1 VPQTRPELVGDFGM
15 VASTHWLASAAGMG
29 VLERGGNAA
38 DACAAAGFVLQVVE
52 PHLNGPGGDVAIL
65 VWDEPAQ
72 RPVVICGQGVAPQAA
87 TIEAFDDLGLDLVPG
102 NGLLPAVVPGAFG
115 AWCLLVERYG
125 TWPVRDVL
133 EPAVHLA
140 EAGHPL
146 LTSAAAAIG
155 RVSGMFR
162 ADWPTSAATW
172 LAGDAI
178 PAARSRFRNP
188 ALAATYR
195 RVVAEAEARAAE
207 PAAQWAAARDAWYR
221 GFVADAVDRF
231 CAATAV
237 RDVSGGVHRALLRA
251 ADLAAWAP
259 SIEDPVS
266 LDYGGYTV
274 FKTGPW
280 GQGPVFLQQL
290 TLLAEAGLAET
301 EPLSADW
308 VHLIIEATKL
318 AFADREA
325 WYGDPGFVDV
335 PLEDLLWSPYTIER
349 AAFMD
354 AGASRKTR
362 PGSPGG
368 RRPKLPGR
376 EPRTARRGAGI
387 GEPSHTGPCD
397 TCHVDVVDRT
407 GLMIAAT
414 PSGGWLHS
422 SPTIPELG
430 FCLGTRGQ
438 MFWLEDG
445 LASSLRP
452 GSRPRTTLSP
462 SLAFR
467 NGRPYLAFGT
477 PGGDMQDQWSLHF
490 FLNLVHGEHNLQQA
504 VDAPEFHSLH
514 MASSFYPRQAE
525 PGRLVIED
533 RFPAETIAEL
543 RKRGH
548 DVQVVDGWSLGRTT
562 AVARDGE
569 WLRAAANPRGAQA
582 YAVGR

>member
-1 VPQTRPELVGDFGM
+1 
-15 VASTHWLASAAGMG
+15 
-29 VLERGGNAA
+29 
-38 DACAAAGFVLQVVE
+38 
-52 PHLNGPGGDVAIL
+52 
-65 VWDEPAQ
+65 
-72 RPVVICGQGVAPQAA
+72 
-87 TIEAFDDLGLDLVPG
+87 
-102 NGLLPAVVPGAFG
+102 
-115 AWCLLVERYG
+115 
-125 TWPVRDVL
+125 
-133 EPAVHLA
+133 VH
-140 EAGHPL
+140 
-146 LTSAAAAIG
+146 
-155 RVSGMFR
+155 V
-162 ADWPTSAATW
+162 
-172 LAGDAI
+172 
-178 PAARSRFRNP
+178 
-188 ALAATYR
+188 
-195 RVVAEAEARAAE
+195 
-207 PAAQWAAARDAWYR
+207 
-221 GFVADAVDRF
+221 
-231 CAATAV
+231 
-237 RDVSGGVHRALLRA
+237 
-251 ADLAAWAP
+251 
-259 SIEDPVS
+259 
-266 LDYGGYTV
+266 
-274 FKTGPW
+274 
-280 GQGPVFLQQL
+280 
-290 TLLAEAGLAET
+290 
-301 EPLSADW
+301 
-308 VHLIIEATKL
+308 IIEASKL

-325 WYGDPGFVDV
+325 WYGDPDFVDV
-335 PLEDLLWSPYTIER
+335 PLEDLLWSPYTVER

-354 AGASRKTR
+354 AGASRKSR

-376 EPRTARRGAGI
+376 ELRTARQGAGI
-387 GEPSHTGPCD
+387 GEPSHTGPRD

-407 GLMIAAT
+407 GLMISAT

-430 FCLGTRGQ
+430 FCLGARGQ

-462 SLAFR
+462 SLALR
-467 NGRPYLAFGT
+467 DGRPYVAFGT

-504 VDAPEFHSLH
+504 IDAPEFHSLH

-562 AVARDGE
+562 AVARDGG